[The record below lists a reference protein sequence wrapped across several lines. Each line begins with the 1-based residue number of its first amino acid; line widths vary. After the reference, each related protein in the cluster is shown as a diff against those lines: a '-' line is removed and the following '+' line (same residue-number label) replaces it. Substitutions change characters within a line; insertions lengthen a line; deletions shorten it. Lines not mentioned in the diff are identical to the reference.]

1 MVNTTGIKCITLS
14 IGETPETEYKV
25 FAHYKIEN
33 GLLALKKVLHADG
46 CEIYPETIMDD
57 NPQHDLAYHQIKA
70 IIEEITED
78 EGL

>member
-14 IGETPETEYKV
+14 IDDTPETEYKV

-33 GLLALKKVLHADG
+33 SLLTLKKVLHADG
-46 CEIYPETIMDD
+46 CKIYPETIIDD
-57 NPQHDLAYHQIKA
+57 NPQHDLARHQIEA
-70 IIEEITED
+70 IIEEITKE